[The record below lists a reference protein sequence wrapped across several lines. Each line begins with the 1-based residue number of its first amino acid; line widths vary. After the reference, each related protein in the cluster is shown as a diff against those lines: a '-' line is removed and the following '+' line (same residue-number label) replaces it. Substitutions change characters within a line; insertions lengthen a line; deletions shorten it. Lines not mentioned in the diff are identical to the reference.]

1 MARLAAVFE
10 PGAPDTAQIL
20 GGGPVNAGRN
30 LHAWRRCD
38 PHTCLICLGQWVE
51 PVEPE
56 DE

>member
-1 MARLAAVFE
+1 M
-10 PGAPDTAQIL
+10 
-20 GGGPVNAGRN
+20 NAGRN